1 MPSSSTNHSGV
12 AALAPHLYLWT
23 LVSSDHHVLLHH
35 FLRHYS
41 SLGVLL
47 ATHAHIVIHRRD
59 NGTESDHGVRR
70 VHAVLADFGGVGNVS
85 EYVEPNVKELEGGK
99 LARVNAVLRS
109 LPPQAWLIYA
119 DTDELFSYPC
129 DIASRLGRTGA
140 ACAHMSDRVDANIVG
155 MRPIRRTPSIEE
167 QFPTCTK
174 TRGLVLKA
182 TTLKLTLLRA
192 RIHGHVPMYRTAH
205 RVLAGPHVVGGYG
218 GSGCT
223 YLGRFS
229 HYSMS
234 AESYQLSTT
243 KTHDGEYAE
252 VYRRI
257 AGLLDWKASTRDG
270 GRLVFTAEARARINR
285 TRMACP
291 LQPQCVLRR

>member
-85 EYVEPNVKELEGGK
+85 EYVEPSVKALEGGK

-129 DIASRLGRTGA
+129 DILSRLGRTGA
-140 ACAHMSDRVDANIVG
+140 ACAHMSDRVDEDVVG

-192 RIHGHVPMYRTAH
+192 RIHGHVP
-205 RVLAGPHVVGGYG
+205 
-218 GSGCT
+218 
-223 YLGRFS
+223 
-229 HYSMS
+229 
-234 AESYQLSTT
+234 
-243 KTHDGEYAE
+243 DGEYAE

-257 AGLLDWKASTRDG
+257 GGLLDWKASTRDG

-291 LQPQCVLRR
+291 LQPQCVK

>member
-1 MPSSSTNHSGV
+1 MPSFSTNHSGV

-23 LVSSDHHVLLHH
+23 LVSSDHAVMLHH

-70 VHAVLADFGGVGNVS
+70 VLAVLADFGGVGNVS
-85 EYVEPNVKELEGGK
+85 EYVEPNVKALEGGK

-129 DIASRLGRTGA
+129 DIVSRLGRTGA
-140 ACAHMSDRVDANIVG
+140 ACAHMSDRVDEDVVG

-174 TRGLVLKA
+174 TRGLMLRA

-205 RVLAGPHVVGGYG
+205 RVQAGPHIVGGYG

-223 YLGRFS
+223 HLGRFS

-234 AESYQLSTT
+234 AESYQLSTM
-243 KTHDGEYAE
+243 KIRDGEYAE
-252 VYRRI
+252 FYRRI
-257 AGLLDWKASTRDG
+257 AELLDWKASTRDG

-291 LQPQCVLRR
+291 LQPQCVT